1 MVISAPPTHPL
12 LLGEKRVTLHHLT
25 WQSYQQILQA
35 LPHSRAA
42 KLTYDRGVLEIT
54 MPLEE
59 HESFSELLG
68 LFVRILVV
76 EMGYKLKSLR
86 STTLN
91 RQDLQR
97 GAEPDNAYYI
107 QNQPQVAGRK
117 IDLHSDPPPDLVIE
131 VDIAHTDIDKN
142 NLYAAL
148 GVPELWRFNG
158 QEWRIWQ
165 LVEGVYQ
172 ECDRSPTFPWVKKEY
187 LYNFLAEAQQD
198 EVLAEQNW
206 RRFIRDHLGQES
218 L

>member
-1 MVISAPPTHPL
+1 L